1 MRKIVITLCLII
13 AGINCFSENFPIKGK
28 INPNVYSTIDM
39 IKIDNDDFICEYEVE
54 NFVQNM
60 KFSKKY
66 TDGLL
71 FFELSEPFSKKF
83 NEDYYYNHKEIGET
97 SNKLLTLIGKK
108 TQFNSLI
115 IFGVTDGF
123 DDNPHCFLD
132 DFWQGTT
139 TYTNCSSYLTEKDKA
154 YSVDNLSRSIM
165 DTPWVEGVPGNGIGE
180 GFTIERAYTDYLL
193 IVNGYISYKKPYLYK
208 QNGRIKKLK
217 VTGLTSGEER
227 ILEVLDTPHP
237 QTIDISF
244 ITKNEDIRVE
254 IAEVYE
260 GTKYDDTCIHL
271 CKLYPYE
278 VIPYEDSVK

>member
-13 AGINCFSENFPIKGK
+13 AGINCFAENFPIKGK
-28 INPNVYSTIDM
+28 INPDLYSTITM
-39 IKIDNDDFICEYEVE
+39 IKIDNDDFICHYGVE
-54 NFVQNM
+54 NLVQNM
-60 KFSKKY
+60 KFKKKY
-66 TDGLL
+66 VDGLL
-71 FFELSEPFSKKF
+71 FFELSENFHKIF
-83 NEDYYYNHKEIGET
+83 NQRYYFEHEDIGET
-97 SNKLLTLIGKK
+97 SNRLLTLIGLETKR
-108 TQFNSLI
+108 NSLLI
-115 IFGVTDGF
+115 YGTTDGY
-123 DDNPHCFLD
+123 DDNPYCFIAD
-132 DFWQGTT
+132 SYEGTT
-139 TYTNCSSYLTEKDKA
+139 TYTNCSSYLAEKDKA
-154 YSVDNLSRSIM
+154 YTVDNLSESVM

-180 GFTIERAYTDYLL
+180 GFTIERVYTDYLL

-217 VTGLTSGEER
+217 VTGLTSSEER

-260 GTKYDDTCIHL
+260 GTKYDDTCLHL

>member
-1 MRKIVITLCLII
+1 MRKKVITLCLMI
-13 AGINCFSENFPIKGK
+13 AGINCFAENFPIKGK

-83 NEDYYYNHKEIGET
+83 NEDYYYNHKAIGET

-115 IFGVTDGF
+115 VFGVTDGF

-154 YSVDNLSRSIM
+154 YTVDNLSKSVM

-208 QNGRIKKLK
+208 QNGRIKRLK

-244 ITKNEDIRVE
+244 ITKKEDIRVE

-260 GTKYDDTCIHL
+260 GTKYDDTCLHL

>member
-1 MRKIVITLCLII
+1 MKRKVITLCLMIVV
-13 AGINCFSENFPIKGK
+13 INAFAENFPIKGK
-28 INPNVYSTIDM
+28 INPNDYSTISV
-39 IKIDNDDFICEYEVE
+39 IRIENDDFICKYEVE

-60 KFSKKY
+60 KYSKKY
-66 TDGLL
+66 VDGIL
-71 FFELSEPFSKKF
+71 FFELSEAFPKMFS
-83 NEDYYYNHKEIGET
+83 EEYYYYHEDIGET
-97 SNKLLTLIGKK
+97 SNRLLTLIGLEPKYNK
-108 TQFNSLI
+108 LLI
-115 IFGVTDGF
+115 LGTTDGF
-123 DDNPHCFLD
+123 YENRMNF
-132 DFWQGTT
+132 FEYSYQGTT

>member
-13 AGINCFSENFPIKGK
+13 AGINCFAENFPISGK
-28 INPNVYSTIDM
+28 LKPTNHSRIEM
-39 IKIDNDDFICEYEVE
+39 ITVNNDDFICDYFFGEEA
-54 NFVQNM
+54 
-60 KFSKKY
+60 KKVRFQKTY
-66 TDGLL
+66 IDGLL
-71 FFELSEPFSKKF
+71 FFQLSEPFSEILDY
-83 NEDYYYNHKEIGET
+83 NEIDET
-97 SNKLLTLIGKK
+97 GNKLLMLVGLK
-108 TQFNSLI
+108 TRYNELLAYGI
-115 IFGVTDGF
+115 TDGYF
-123 DDNPHCFLD
+123 EKTECFIAD
-132 DFWQGTT
+132 SYEGTT

-208 QNGRIKKLK
+208 QNGRVKKMK
-217 VTGLTSGEER
+217 ITGLTSGEER

-260 GTKYDDTCIHL
+260 GTKYDDTCLHL
-271 CKLYPYE
+271 CKLYPVE
-278 VIPYEDSVK
+278 LIPYENSVK

>member
-154 YSVDNLSRSIM
+154 YTVENLSKSIM